1 MRLKAF
7 HRVET
12 WSCGVPS
19 SRETDIGLKSHI
31 LDTSASAAAMKG
43 KVLLLT
49 PPSCGLT
56 VHICPVNLP
65 QISYLPVN
73 RSTSHHADIPP
84 RPADADNS

>member
-1 MRLKAF
+1 MRFVWVCCREGVVDVRLKAF

-43 KVLLLT
+43 KVLPFDTAVLRLDLCMPRKSPT
-49 PPSCGLT
+49 
-56 VHICPVNLP
+56 
-65 QISYLPVN
+65 
-73 RSTSHHADIPP
+73 DIVLA
-84 RPADADNS
+84 R